1 MADENRKKLGK
12 VIARAWV
19 DKDYHARLLR
29 DPHAVLTEAGIHV
42 KGKVHVHENNDS
54 ETHLVLPKRPA
65 GLDEHIKKQKEHP
78 GTCSADPMLC
88 STIMPELCSTVAE
101 KATPDLCST
110 I

>member
-1 MADENRKKLGK
+1 MADDNRKKLGK

-29 DPHAVLTEAGIHV
+29 DPQAVLTEAGIHV
-42 KGKVHVHENNDS
+42 KGKVHVHENTASDL
-54 ETHLVLPKRPA
+54 HLVLPQRPA
-65 GLDEHIKKQKEHP
+65 GLDEHIRKQKEAP

-88 STIMPELCSTVAE
+88 STVTPELCSTE
-101 KATPDLCST
+101 QQKATPDLCST